1 MSGMLRNATGKI
13 ICLGRATML
22 PVGLAAILVAGCFEQ
37 IEGYE
42 DGSLVAQDSDS
53 NGSAIV
59 TFSGMLW
66 GGPSS
71 CFSFTR
77 LLTQFG

>member
-37 IEGYE
+37 IEG
-42 DGSLVAQDSDS
+42 
-53 NGSAIV
+53 
-59 TFSGMLW
+59 
-66 GGPSS
+66 
-71 CFSFTR
+71 
-77 LLTQFG
+77 